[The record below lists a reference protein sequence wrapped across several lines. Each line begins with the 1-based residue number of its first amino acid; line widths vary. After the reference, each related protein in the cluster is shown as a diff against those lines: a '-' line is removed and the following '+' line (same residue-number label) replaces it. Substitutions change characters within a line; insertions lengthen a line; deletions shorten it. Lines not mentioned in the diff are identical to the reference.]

1 MTQQSRYQ
9 VPRQTPASSILK
21 GLVGLNVAVYV
32 LWQILGKT
40 EWGYGLMGSHFLL
53 SAESVFSL
61 RIWTMLSMAF
71 SHVGFGHLL
80 FNMIALWIFGR
91 EVEAVIGSSRLLHLY
106 IVGALLSSIGHVG
119 FSLLTGD
126 PTPALGASGA
136 VMAIAVQYGA
146 LFPKRILLLNFFIP
160 VPAALAIAGWIVMDV
175 MGMFSGG
182 STVAHAAHLGGAVY
196 GLIHHFRW
204 VKPRLRRV

>member
-1 MTQQSRYQ
+1 MRDKARYQ
-9 VPRQTPASSILK
+9 VTGQAPASSILK
-21 GLVGLNVAVYV
+21 ALVGLNVAVYV

-61 RIWTMLSMAF
+61 RLWTMLSMAF
-71 SHVGFGHLL
+71 SHEGFSHLL

-91 EVEAVIGSSRLLHLY
+91 EVENVIGSGRLLHLY
-106 IVGALLSSIGHVG
+106 IVGALLSSVGHIG
-119 FSLLTGD
+119 FSLVSGD

-146 LFPKRILLLNFFIP
+146 LFPKRVLLLNFFIP
-160 VPAALAIAGWIVMDV
+160 VPAALAIAGWIAMDV
-175 MGMFSGG
+175 MGMFSTG

-196 GLIHHFRW
+196 GLVHHFKW